1 MDDDQEQIILTEIE
15 QEGYDDAVQGQTMHQ
30 APYKRDTTEW
40 WAWRMGWAYGAAHL
54 QGHNP

>member
-54 QGHNP
+54 KS